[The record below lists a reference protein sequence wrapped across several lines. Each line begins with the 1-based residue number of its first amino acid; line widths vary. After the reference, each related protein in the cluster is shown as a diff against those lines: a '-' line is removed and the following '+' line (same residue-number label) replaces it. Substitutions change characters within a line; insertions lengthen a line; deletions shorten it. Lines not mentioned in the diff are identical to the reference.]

1 MHEKS
6 IIMLE
11 SNTAVLHQLT
21 EAFETR
27 GGFDILYAGDDGDEG
42 IKQILKLKPDLVIV
56 GMFLKGTDGCGVIQ
70 AVKKTWA
77 NAKIV
82 ATGVA
87 NDALI
92 DRAMHEGAAYYL
104 IKPFLAQSAVDRI
117 LELIKDSGQA
127 EVKEFAG
134 LKRKPVTLDE
144 KISDIFISI
153 GIPPHIKGY
162 GYLREGIK
170 LTVEKPYVISYVTK
184 ELYPS
189 IAKKFDTSPS
199 KVERAIRHA
208 IEVAWNRGRIDAI
221 NAIFGTRIYLGT
233 EKPTNSEFIAL
244 VADKLILENM
254 L

>member
-1 MHEKS
+1 MKRNS
-6 IIMLE
+6 VILLE
-11 SNTAVLHQLT
+11 SNSAVLSQLKD
-21 EAFETR
+21 AFNDNT
-27 GGFDILYAGDDGDEG
+27 DYSILYAGDDGDDG

-56 GMFLKGTDGCGVIQ
+56 GMFLKGTDGCGVIR

-77 NAKIV
+77 NAKII
-82 ATGVA
+82 ATGIP
-87 NDALI
+87 NDTLI
-92 DRAMHEGAAYYL
+92 EQAMGEGAVYYL
-104 IKPFLAQSAVDRI
+104 AKPFTIQTAMERIDELAKTKSSQ
-117 LELIKDSGQA
+117 EKDIA
-127 EVKEFAG
+127 IRR
-134 LKRKPVTLDE
+134 RKPVTLEE
-144 KISDIFISI
+144 KISEIFISI

-170 LTVEKPYVISYVTK
+170 MTIENPHVINSVTK

-189 IAKKFDTSPS
+189 IAKKFSTTAS

-221 NAIFGTRIYLGT
+221 NAIFGARIYLGT

-254 L
+254 I